1 VTTAERDRVLYDDRV
16 NNAQRLVISKLMESA
31 NPILSARIKRE
42 RYTNHVAVMAFTAMG
57 AYRIDSD
64 GRAWKLR

>member
-31 NPILSARIKRE
+31 NPILSARIE